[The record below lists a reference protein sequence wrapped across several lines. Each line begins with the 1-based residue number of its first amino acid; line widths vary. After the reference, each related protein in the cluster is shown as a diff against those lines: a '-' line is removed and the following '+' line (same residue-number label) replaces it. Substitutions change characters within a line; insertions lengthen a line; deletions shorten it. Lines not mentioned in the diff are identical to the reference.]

1 MKRSVTII
9 LAAALTAISGW
20 GIAQQVAGVQT
31 LRGAD
36 AAVADKAPDEKTYPG
51 KKPGM
56 QKLILRTFKGQPPLV
71 PHATD
76 NFDEITI
83 SENQCMDCHSL
94 ENYQEKKS
102 PKLVDSHLTASSDG
116 TRKVLMMDRYQ
127 CNSCHVAQVDA
138 KPLVTNTFVGNM
150 PTKK

>member
-20 GIAQQVAGVQT
+20 SIAQQAAGVQT

-36 AAVADKAPDEKTYPG
+36 VAVADKAPDEKIYPG
-51 KKPGM
+51 KKPGV
-56 QKLILRTFKGQPPLV
+56 QKLIARTFKGQPPLV

-76 NFDEITI
+76 NFDEITVT
-83 SENQCMDCHSL
+83 ENQCLDCHGQ
-94 ENYQEKKS
+94 ENYKEKKS
-102 PKLVDSHLTASSDG
+102 PKLLDSHLVASG
-116 TRKVLMMDRYQ
+116 TGKVLMLDRYQ

-138 KPLVTNTFVGNM
+138 KPLVANTFVGNM
-150 PTKK
+150 PAKK

>member
-36 AAVADKAPDEKTYPG
+36 AAVADKAPDEKIYPG
-51 KKPGM
+51 KKPGV
-56 QKLILRTFKGQPPLV
+56 QKLIARTFKGQPPLV

-76 NFDEITI
+76 NFDEITVT
-83 SENQCMDCHSL
+83 ENQCLDCHGL
-94 ENYQEKKS
+94 ENYKEKKS
-102 PKLVDSHLTASSDG
+102 PKLLDSHLVASG
-116 TRKVLMMDRYQ
+116 TGKVLMLDRYQ

-138 KPLVTNTFVGNM
+138 KPLVANTFVGNM
-150 PTKK
+150 PAKK

>member
-20 GIAQQVAGVQT
+20 SIAQQAAGVQT

-36 AAVADKAPDEKTYPG
+36 VAVADKAPDEKIYPG
-51 KKPGM
+51 KKPGV
-56 QKLILRTFKGQPPLV
+56 QKLIARTFKGQPPLV

-76 NFDEITI
+76 NFDEITVT
-83 SENQCMDCHSL
+83 ENQCLDCHGL
-94 ENYQEKKS
+94 ENYKEKKS
-102 PKLVDSHLTASSDG
+102 PKLLDSHLVASG
-116 TRKVLMMDRYQ
+116 TGKVLMLDRYQ

-138 KPLVTNTFVGNM
+138 KPLVANTFVGNM
-150 PTKK
+150 PAKK

>member
-20 GIAQQVAGVQT
+20 SIAQQAAGVQT

-36 AAVADKAPDEKTYPG
+36 AAVADKAPDEKIYPG
-51 KKPGM
+51 KKPGV
-56 QKLILRTFKGQPPLV
+56 QKLIARTFKGQPPLV

-76 NFDEITI
+76 NFDEITVT
-83 SENQCMDCHSL
+83 ENQCLDCHGL
-94 ENYQEKKS
+94 ENYKEKKS
-102 PKLVDSHLTASSDG
+102 PKLLDSHLVASG
-116 TRKVLMMDRYQ
+116 TGKVLMLDRYQ

-138 KPLVTNTFVGNM
+138 KPLVANTFVGNM
-150 PTKK
+150 PAKK

>member
-9 LAAALTAISGW
+9 LTAALATISGW
-20 GIAQQVAGVQT
+20 SIAQQAAGVQT
-31 LRGAD
+31 LRGES
-36 AAVADKAPDEKTYPG
+36 AATADKAPEAKNYPG

-56 QKLILRTFKGQPPLV
+56 QKLIVRTFKGQPPLV

-76 NFDEITI
+76 NFDEITVT
-83 SENQCMDCHSL
+83 ENQCLDCHGL
-94 ENYQEKKS
+94 ENYVAKKS
-102 PKLVDSHLTASSDG
+102 PKLVDSHLTIGSNGVTKTTS
-116 TRKVLMMDRYQ
+116 MERYQ

-150 PTKK
+150 AAKK